1 MSAPLRYARL
11 IVCPLVWLLGLTR
24 CFSLPRQV
32 AALGFSCLAAWLFCL
47 GPCWGQI
54 VLPGVGASNAAEQ
67 GDSGVFLPS
76 DRILS
81 RGVQQ
86 ARERISEGE
95 FSRAIRF
102 LDELLDP
109 AKEDSFVVLGG
120 SGEFAGL
127 KATSRQILRD
137 LPSEGRQAY
146 ETTFGPVARREL
158 RSAIKAGDFE
168 ALRRVAQRYFYTSA
182 GYEAVLLFAAQEADM
197 GRHFSAA
204 LAYQQLID
212 TPEAAKR
219 FEPQLS
225 LMAAL
230 SWLAMD
236 DRTRATELIA
246 NLHSAG
252 YRRVRIAGKEIS
264 LGVGALGTGSSDT
277 GPLDWLEE
285 TVGAPTV
292 RTMAP
297 ENQWLTFRGN
307 AARNGQAGGG
317 LPHMRV
323 RWQARLLSHHK
334 LESLHEDLADEL
346 LRGQKAIPV
355 AAAPLAV
362 GDHIITR
369 SAHGLIAIDFRT
381 GKLVWQVEPQRV
393 PEFER
398 LAHAS
403 DTGTN
408 HEQESQAETA
418 KLFSTR
424 IWEDHLYNSLSS
436 DGERV
441 YVIRDLSLPAA
452 NAYDAWAMPFMN
464 GQRLIEGS
472 AGSNRLCAFDLATQ
486 GKLVW
491 EIDGATAKDDF
502 QGAFFLGSPLAVGKS
517 LYCLV
522 EMKSAVYLAA
532 IDQQTG
538 EQLWRQQLANLETG
552 ILLDSRRRLQA
563 SIPSYEGGILVCP
576 TGAGVVVG
584 VDLAKNALAW
594 AYRYPTNRRPIPSFR
609 ARSDPRL
616 LLKNRWIDST
626 ATLADGHVLLTPPE
640 SDSLHCLDLMTGKLL
655 WTLPR
660 DEHLFVGGVSQKRV
674 LLVGNHRLTAIRLE
688 DGEPAWQEASQKG
701 WLTLPENSVPTGRG
715 FFSEGRYY
723 LPLSSAEVIAIDMQQ
738 GTIADRT
745 IARDGQVLGN
755 LVCYRG
761 AVLSQNGRFL
771 DRFDQIDVLR
781 SKSEALLKE
790 DPANNEALRTLGE
803 IAYNEGD
810 LSQAIDLLEQAYES
824 STDDL
829 RTREALAESLMIAL
843 DEDFASYRARLP
855 LLRELQETSGNGLL
869 TLLRLESHG
878 LLEVGDSV
886 GSFEACLQL
895 YAESAETSEL
905 LSIGRHHK
913 VEVSRW
919 LRAQVSAIWEKANE
933 SEREQIAT
941 RLQTLLDPLPERE
954 IRWLV
959 ECLGGRGLMDGHKGI
974 EAIAMRLAK
983 KYASEE
989 RHLEAQQLFM
999 VLANS
1004 TREEIRAEAVANSSR
1019 ALHQRGLAS
1028 LARPFDEALGS
1039 TLANVVCWEGKTGE
1053 QCLEEWGSRS
1063 VVTRPAWPYGKV
1075 KVSVASL
1082 QSTGAQNSISPRWGV
1097 RLEQCDG
1104 VLGRGNLMLS
1114 TTKGEL
1120 TAYDSLGNEF
1130 FRASLATPSR
1140 GQRHDPSRLY
1150 AATRGNLLVVSL
1162 GRQIVA
1168 YDTLGSSKPGSTGL
1182 GTAEPLWRR
1191 DVVSSLDA
1199 RYSQVHG
1206 RSGQQ
1211 QNRPGTFRASRSQR
1225 DGKWIGVIG
1234 PLTHDSC
1241 IYQDQRRL
1249 VCVDS
1254 RSGEVRWTRNDVPQG
1269 CDLYG
1274 DEDYVFAVPR
1284 LSKNARIFSTVDG
1297 RSLGQTSVPRWQEQL
1312 ATIGRNVIRWR
1323 KRADGRNELSSFDSF
1338 SGKTLWREDFGSSA
1352 RVDVA
1357 MSRYVSVV
1365 DPSGQCVI
1373 VDAVD
1378 GRRLV
1383 DQDLPQKP
1391 QATEIHLMVSSDQ
1404 FVLAVQQRNSARR
1417 RGLNPVDYAM
1427 IDGLIYVFDRRTGL
1441 PSWKRPAE
1449 VRDQPLMLSQPMDAP
1464 VIAFVGNMARRNN
1477 RGSQQRISML
1487 LLEKASGRLLFR
1499 DENLAP
1505 SRSNYCSMK
1514 ASGPAE
1520 EQPEVVLETSS
1531 QTIRLAFTNEKRPPE
1546 PPAIADIKKKQGQK
1560 GLLGIGKK
1568 LIGGA
1573 VP

>member
-1 MSAPLRYARL
+1 MNCL
-11 IVCPLVWLLGLTR
+11 I
-24 CFSLPRQV
+24 PR
-32 AALGFSCLAAWLFCL
+32 
-47 GPCWGQI
+47 
-54 VLPGVGASNAAEQ
+54 
-67 GDSGVFLPS
+67 
-76 DRILS
+76 R
-81 RGVQQ
+81 
-86 ARERISEGE
+86 
-95 FSRAIRF
+95 
-102 LDELLDP
+102 
-109 AKEDSFVVLGG
+109 KTSFVAVGS

-137 LPSEGRQAY
+137 LSAEGRQAY

-158 RSAIKAGDFE
+158 RNAIEAGDFD
-168 ALRRVAQRYFYTSA
+168 AVRRVAQRYFYTPA
-182 GYEAVLLFAAQEADM
+182 GYEAVLLLAAQEADM

-225 LMAAL
+225 LMAAF

-236 DRTRATELIA
+236 DRTRALELIED
-246 NLHSAG
+246 LRSAG
-252 YRRVRIAGKEIS
+252 YRRLQIAGKEFRFDS
-264 LGVGALGTGSSDT
+264 LGERSLGAGL
-277 GPLDWLEE
+277 LDWLQE
-285 TVGAPTV
+285 TVGTPTV
-292 RTMAP
+292 QAMMP
-297 ENQWLTFRGN
+297 EDQWLTFRGN
-307 AARNGQAGGG
+307 AARNGQTGGG

-334 LESLHEDLADEL
+334 LETLHEDIAAEL
-346 LRGQKAIPV
+346 MRGQKSLLV

-362 GDHIITR
+362 GNHIITR

-398 LAHAS
+398 LVNAS
-403 DTGTN
+403 GRVAS
-408 HEQESQAETA
+408 HEEGSQAETA

-464 GQRLIEGS
+464 GRRALDGS
-472 AGSNRLCAFDLATQ
+472 VGSNRLCAFDLATQ

-532 IDQQTG
+532 IDRDTG

-609 ARSDPRL
+609 ARNDPRL
-616 LLKNRWIDST
+616 LSKNQWIDSA
-626 ATLADGHVLLTPPE
+626 ATLANGHVLLTPPE
-640 SDSLHCLDLMTGKLL
+640 SDSLHCLDLVTGKLL
-655 WTLPR
+655 WKLPR
-660 DEHLFVGGVSQKRV
+660 REYLFVAGVWQDRA
-674 LLVGNHRLTAIRLE
+674 LLVGNKHLTAIRLE
-688 DGEPAWQEASQKG
+688 DGEPAWQEETQKG
-701 WLTLPENSVPTGRG
+701 TLTIPENGVPTGRG

-723 LPLSSAEVIAIDMQQ
+723 LPLSTAEVVAIDMQQ
-738 GTIADRT
+738 GVIVDRAV
-745 IARDGQVLGN
+745 ARDGQVLGN
-755 LVCYRG
+755 LVCYHG
-761 AVLSQNGRFL
+761 AVLSQNGQFL

-781 SKSEALLKE
+781 SKSEELLDE
-790 DPANNEALRTLGE
+790 DPSNNEALRTLGE

-810 LSQAIDLLEQAYES
+810 LSQAIELLQQAYDS
-824 STDDL
+824 SPADMQ
-829 RTREALAESLMIAL
+829 TREVLAESLMIAL
-843 DEDFASYRARLP
+843 DEDFASYRDRLP
-855 LLRELQETSGNGLL
+855 LLRELQEASGSGLL
-869 TLLRLESHG
+869 ALLRLESHG
-878 LLEVGDSV
+878 LLEVEDPV

-895 YAESAETSEL
+895 YAESAETHEL
-905 LSIGRHHK
+905 LSIGRHHR
-913 VEVSRW
+913 VDVSRW
-919 LRAQVSAIWEKANE
+919 LRAQISEIWEKASE
-933 SEREQIAT
+933 SDREQIST
-941 RLQTLLDPLPERE
+941 RLEELVDQLPDQPSEGELR
-954 IRWLV
+954 RLV
-959 ECLGGRGLMDGHKGI
+959 DCMSPFEEVDTV
-974 EAIAMRLAK
+974 AMRLAK
-983 KYASEE
+983 EYASAG
-989 RHLEAQQLFM
+989 RHLEAQQLFL
-999 VLANS
+999 VLADS
-1004 TREEIRAEAVANSSR
+1004 TSEAIRGEAVANCSL
-1019 ALHQRGLAS
+1019 ALHQLGLAP
-1028 LARPFDEALGS
+1028 LARPFDEALQS
-1039 TLANVVCWEGKTGE
+1039 TLASVVCLEGKTGKA
-1053 QCLEEWGSRS
+1053 CLAEWGTGS

-1075 KVSVASL
+1075 EVTIASR
-1082 QSTGAQNSISPRWGV
+1082 QRIGTSTPNQGVAQNRISPRWGI
-1097 RLEQCDG
+1097 RLEQCDD
-1104 VLGRGNLMLS
+1104 VLGRGSLMLS
-1114 TTKGEL
+1114 TTQGEV
-1120 TAYDSLGNEF
+1120 TAYDSLGNAF
-1130 FRASLATPSR
+1130 FRAALATPER
-1140 GQRHDPSRLY
+1140 GQRHDPSHLY

-1162 GRQIVA
+1162 GRQLVA
-1168 YDTLGSSKPGSTGL
+1168 YDTLSLAGLGSTEL
-1182 GTAEPLWRR
+1182 RTAEPLWRK
-1191 DVVSSLDA
+1191 DVTSTLDT
-1199 RYSQVHG
+1199 RYSQVRG
-1206 RSGQQ
+1206 RSGQDD
-1211 QNRPGTFRASRSQR
+1211 RPGTFRASRSQR

-1234 PLTHDSC
+1234 PLTRDSC

-1249 VCVDS
+1249 VCIDS
-1254 RSGEVRWTRNDVPQG
+1254 LSGEVRWTRDDVPPG

-1274 DEDYVFAVPR
+1274 DENYVFAVPR
-1284 LSKNARIFSTVDG
+1284 SSKNGMMFSTVDG
-1297 RSLGQTSVPRWQEQL
+1297 RSLGQVSVPRWQEQL

-1323 KRADGRNELSSFDSF
+1323 KRADGRSELSSFDSF
-1338 SGKTLWREDFGSSA
+1338 SGKTLWREDFGRNA

-1365 DPSGQCVI
+1365 DQTGRCVLI
-1373 VDAVD
+1373 DAVD
-1378 GRRLV
+1378 GRLLV
-1383 DQDLPQKP
+1383 DQDLPRKP
-1391 QATEIHLMVSSDQ
+1391 QATAVHLLVGSDR
-1404 FVLAVQQRNSARR
+1404 FVLAVQQKNSARR
-1417 RGLNPVDYAM
+1417 RGLNPVDFAM
-1427 IDGLIYVFDRRTGL
+1427 IDGLVYVFDRKTGL

-1449 VRDQPLMLSQPMDAP
+1449 VRDQPLMLSQPVDAP

-1499 DENLAP
+1499 DENLSA

-1514 ASGPAE
+1514 ASGPE
-1520 EQPEVVLETSS
+1520 GQPEVVLETSS
-1531 QTIRLAFTNEKRPPE
+1531 QTIRLAFTNKKRPPE
-1546 PPAIADIKKKQGQK
+1546 PPALADVETKEKKGQK